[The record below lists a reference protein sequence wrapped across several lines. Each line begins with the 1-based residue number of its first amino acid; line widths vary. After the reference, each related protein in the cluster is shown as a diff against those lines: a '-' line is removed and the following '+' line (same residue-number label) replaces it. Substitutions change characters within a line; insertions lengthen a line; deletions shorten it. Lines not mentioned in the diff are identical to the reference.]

1 LNLVHRLTNYYREDA
16 SLDVPEI
23 DPDTYAALSN
33 ADTVY
38 QLWQTLEGL
47 DWRILLDGG
56 GILNQPEQLFAEIM
70 QVSSL
75 ARKVRIMV
83 KREQELAKSDR
94 GTQL

>member
-1 LNLVHRLTNYYREDA
+1 VQKLTNYYRDDIGRE
-16 SLDVPEI
+16 VPEI
-23 DPDTYAALSN
+23 DPDEFPMLSN
-33 ADTVY
+33 ADTVF

-56 GILNQPEQLFAEIM
+56 GVLNQPEQLFTEIM

-83 KREQELAKSDR
+83 KREQEQAKSD
-94 GTQL
+94 